1 MMFRQCS
8 EIGWRAIG
16 ILAGLAAAAL
26 LAWGLW
32 GVFGGAED
40 GEGRDIRTA
49 LVIVLLCGTIAAGA
63 RPKDA
68 THPFDLF
75 IFQALVVLAAL
86 IAGAVLCAVA
96 GAAIPFDVWILW
108 VAAGIV
114 AIPAAQ
120 WGIGRFR
127 VHLARPPRPRN
138 TVIICAG
145 GQGLRLAQWLRRN
158 APDAR
163 VLGFFEDRGADRVDM
178 SALPGPHLGPVAGA
192 VAWCRANGV
201 ERVFIALPGAAEG
214 RIADIVTTL
223 SELPVEIYLSPD
235 LSALSAG
242 APEMAQVSGLPSLRL
257 SGAPVTGW
265 RALVKRVEDI
275 VGALLAI
282 AIFSPVFIVLPILI
296 RLESPGPVLFRQ
308 KRYGLGGRE
317 FDFLKFRSMY
327 IQHCDQKDDIKL
339 TERVDPRVT
348 RIGNFIR
355 RTSLDELPQLFNVLR
370 GDMSLVGPRPHP
382 KGVKAGERTYE
393 EVIDAFARRYRV
405 KPGITGLA
413 QVSGARGNTFT
424 EEDLKIRFAY
434 DMEYIQNWSLWLD
447 IRILLNT
454 VVKGFTGKN
463 AF

>member
-1 MMFRQCS
+1 MIEQCR
-8 EIGWRAIG
+8 EIGWRASG
-16 ILAGLAAAAL
+16 IVAGLLVSAL
-26 LAWGLW
+26 VAWGLW
-32 GVFGGAED
+32 GVFGGTEETD
-40 GEGRDIRTA
+40 GRAIRTA
-49 LVIVLLCGTIAAGA
+49 LVIVSLCGIVCAAH
-63 RPKDA
+63 RPKA
-68 THPFDLF
+68 GTHPFDIF
-75 IFQALVVLAAL
+75 IFYTLGVLAVL
-86 IAGAVLCAVA
+86 GAGAVLSAVA
-96 GAAIPFDVWILW
+96 GACIPFDVWILW

-114 AIPAAQ
+114 VVPASL
-120 WGIGRFR
+120 WGADRLR
-127 VHLARPPRPRN
+127 AHLARPPRPRS

-163 VLGFFEDRGADRVDM
+163 VLGFFEDRGADRVDL

-201 ERVFIALPGAAEG
+201 ERVFIALPGAAEA
-214 RIADIVTTL
+214 RIADIVATL
-223 SELPVEIYLSPD
+223 SELPVEIYLGPD
-235 LSALSAG
+235 LSALG
-242 APEMAQVSGLPSLRL
+242 AETPEIARVSGLSSLRL
-257 SGAPVTGW
+257 SGAPVAGW
-265 RALVKRVEDI
+265 RAFVKRIEDI
-275 VGALLAI
+275 AGALLAI
-282 AIFSPVFIVLPILI
+282 VLFSPVLIVLPILI
-296 RLESPGPVLFRQ
+296 RLESSGPVLFRQ

-327 IQHCDQKDDIKL
+327 VEHCDQKDGIKL
-339 TERVDPRVT
+339 TERADPRVT

-382 KGVKAGERTYE
+382 KGVRAGERTYE

-413 QVSGARGNTFT
+413 QISGARGNTFT

-447 IRILLNT
+447 LKILLGT